1 MRVTKKLAVLVIAI
15 LMVLAIIPPA
25 TAQEGATFTYALN
38 GNPVQLDPSVV
49 TDGIS
54 FNVLRQGCE
63 ALLNFAGETTI
74 PEPSLAHSWDVSED
88 GLTWTFNLQEGVTF
102 HDGTPFNAEAVVF
115 NFERWINT
123 DNPYHFAE
131 QAFEYYSAQFGGFD
145 DSSIISGVEAT
156 GEYEVTFTMTNPLPA
171 MLNNLA
177 MVQFGI
183 SSPAAIMEHGAN
195 YGTPEVGYS
204 CTGPFT
210 FVEWISD
217 DRVVVERN
225 ADYWNEFPGNI
236 DRVVFRVIP
245 DKAAALAAMQAGE
258 VDMFDSPNVEDLDT
272 IANSDDLQLLARP
285 GFNVLYLA
293 FNYRIQEFR
302 DPLVREAISLAVDR
316 QLIVDAFYPEGA
328 VAANTFHP
336 PSIASGFNPGIETP
350 YDPARA
356 MELLAEAGYPD
367 GLSEVNVLGVDEDG
381 NVTDEVVET
390 IPIRMY
396 FQPVVRP
403 YNPDGEGIGEAT
415 VAMLAEAGI
424 ISELSSAGDW
434 ATFLDERANGNLIG
448 IYQLG
453 WTGDNGDPDNFIG
466 YFFADSASPLARE
479 GFYQNEALGTL
490 LTQAR
495 FENDTALR
503 DQLYKDAE
511 SLVAET
517 SDRVF
522 VAHGPV
528 PIAASARV
536 QNYIVNPLNN
546 ELFKFVTLG
555 E

>member
-1 MRVTKKLAVLVIAI
+1 
-15 LMVLAIIPPA
+15 
-25 TAQEGATFTYALN
+25 
-38 GNPVQLDPSVV
+38 
-49 TDGIS
+49 
-54 FNVLRQGCE
+54 
-63 ALLNFAGETTI
+63 
-74 PEPSLAHSWDVSED
+74 
-88 GLTWTFNLQEGVTF
+88 
-102 HDGTPFNAEAVVF
+102 
-115 NFERWINT
+115 
-123 DNPYHFAE
+123 
-131 QAFEYYSAQFGGFD
+131 
-145 DSSIISGVEAT
+145 
-156 GEYEVTFTMTNPLPA
+156 
-171 MLNNLA
+171 
-177 MVQFGI
+177 
-183 SSPAAIMEHGAN
+183 
-195 YGTPEVGYS
+195 
-204 CTGPFT
+204 
-210 FVEWISD
+210 
-217 DRVVVERN
+217 
-225 ADYWNEFPGNI
+225 
-236 DRVVFRVIP
+236 
-245 DKAAALAAMQAGE
+245 
-258 VDMFDSPNVEDLDT
+258 
-272 IANSDDLQLLARP
+272 
-285 GFNVLYLA
+285 
-293 FNYRIQEFR
+293 
-302 DPLVREAISLAVDR
+302 
-316 QLIVDAFYPEGA
+316 
-328 VAANTFHP
+328 
-336 PSIASGFNPGIETP
+336 
-350 YDPARA
+350 
-356 MELLAEAGYPD
+356 
-367 GLSEVNVLGVDEDG
+367 
-381 NVTDEVVET
+381 
-390 IPIRMY
+390 MY